1 MRIVQFHAE
10 NFKRLGL
17 VEITPEGNLVTI
29 GGKNG
34 QGKSSVLDAIFVALK
49 GRAVAPPKPIRAGE
63 ERCVIQLDLGD
74 LVVTRTFRQQ
84 EGKPYTDAIKI
95 EDSEGR
101 RYGKPRCRPI
111 ESAA

>member
-63 ERCVIQLDLGD
+63 EMKSWKA
-74 LVVTRTFRQQ
+74 TRPLR
-84 EGKPYTDAIKI
+84 GSDAMASYSGGMRGLWK
-95 EDSEGR
+95 R
-101 RYGKPRCRPI
+101 
-111 ESAA
+111 